1 MCGAGLHASERIID
15 ALRYAPGETICRV
28 NCGGRIERDRDK
40 LVCSE
45 RTILWRVD
53 GSALLRRFACL
64 CALDVIH
71 LSSPPAIVRRYLE
84 TQDESLREAA
94 WEAAWAAS
102 EAASTVAR
110 KAGWYAA
117 WAASEAAWAAAREAA
132 SEAAWAAA
140 REAAR
145 EAASTAAREAARK
158 AAWAAARE
166 AAREAAST
174 AAREAAREAQ
184 NARLVELTDAAH
196 AVAVGSTAL

>member
-1 MCGAGLHASERIID
+1 MSKISGSQSPGTAGGSTGTVLAWHFVGPILRDGRAVPEDGVLLRHRGRLVMCGAGLHASERIID

-117 WAASEAAWAAAREAA
+117 WAASEAAWAAAREA
-132 SEAAWAAA
+132 
-140 REAAR
+140 
-145 EAASTAAREAARK
+145 
-158 AAWAAARE
+158 
-166 AAREAAST
+166 
-174 AAREAAREAQ
+174 Q